1 MTEGVSFLAI
11 FLETVEFMIPV
22 YFFLLCTFAV
32 VLLLWYAWPRLT
44 SRDRGRITTKEYVLV
59 AFGTVLLSM
68 PIPLRWLSLSLWGT
82 YSLAALSIAVLFA
95 RFFRPFFTGGSIPI
109 REYAWLAV
117 IVFCLPLLI
126 LSWFG
131 TGSLVLFYLHG
142 SFFPTTEGWAYTLG
156 LDILLLVFGIL
167 VPLRQIGSARKR
179 RQNARC
185 SSSFLWQSEYILFF
199 PLVILG
205 NGIFQYPV
213 PHRLPWKVAD
223 GNGCTHCHE
232 KNDFLCF

>member
-142 SFFPTTEGWAYTLG
+142 SFFPTIEGWAYTLG
-156 LDILLLVFGIL
+156 LDILLLVLGIL
-167 VPLRQIGSARKR
+167 VPLWQVAGARKR
-179 RQNARC
+179 RQSAR
-185 SSSFLWQSEYILFF
+185 
-199 PLVILG
+199 
-205 NGIFQYPV
+205 
-213 PHRLPWKVAD
+213 
-223 GNGCTHCHE
+223 
-232 KNDFLCF
+232 